1 MLGLEKEPIHSGVRI
16 VDTLNKCLSPIF
28 NLSKNVIGENLKPSE
43 EPEEAKICKFQCE
56 QELFLLF
63 QCIPCAYNNA

>member
-16 VDTLNKCLSPIF
+16 VDTLNKCLSPSVF

-43 EPEEAKICKFQCE
+43 EPEEAKICKFQRE
-56 QELFLLF
+56 QELFLF
-63 QCIPCAYNNA
+63 HCIPCACNNA